1 MTETI
6 RCPGCSTQF
15 LLRPERVHEAIRRAR
30 CCQCGTVFAI
40 AEEVA
45 RLLPAAPEPAAGPAA
60 APELLPESAW
70 TEPAPPALPAE
81 PEPEAASEPEPEPE
95 AVSEP
100 EPVPAP
106 APILD
111 GDDPFA
117 AFDPPPPPSLTLGD
131 LEGSE
136 EEILEKTLVIL
147 PEPPEAAA
155 TAEFPTATASG
166 YSSARDAIS
175 KLMGDGPPQAAPPE
189 RRLLGARNPMDV
201 EATLSALDSTLSGP
215 PPAAAPRAQADAGA
229 STLKLSAQEIKAAMA
244 AFSAPPP
251 SAPLAPP
258 PVPGRP
264 PAAQATVPMEVST
277 APGAELLKIQVEK
290 ETLNNA
296 TVDQVTAWIEEGRV
310 QEYHMV
316 ARQFSENWIEAIKV
330 PALRPVFE
338 RKRRDEAGKP
348 VELPPPPPDP
358 VPPKRS
364 LFGGLFGR
372 N

>member
-6 RCPGCSTQF
+6 RCPGCSTRF
-15 LLRPERVHEAIRRAR
+15 LLRAERVHEAIRRAR
-30 CCQCGTVFAI
+30 CCQCGTVFTI

-45 RLLPAAPEPAAGPAA
+45 RLLPAPAAPAEPAAIPVPEPAPF
-60 APELLPESAW
+60 PESAG
-70 TEPAPPALPAE
+70 PVPV
-81 PEPEAASEPEPEPE
+81 PEPEPE
-95 AVSEP
+95 AVAEPEPEP
-100 EPVPAP
+100 EPVPEP
-106 APILD
+106 APEPVPAVVLE

-117 AFDPPPPPSLTLGD
+117 AFDPPPSLTLGD
-131 LEGSE
+131 LEGAD
-136 EEILEKTLVIL
+136 EEILEKTLVVL
-147 PEPPEAAA
+147 PETPESAV
-155 TAEFPTATASG
+155 TGSFPTATASG

-175 KLMGDGPPQAAPPE
+175 KLMGDGPPQAAAPE

-201 EATLSALDSTLSGP
+201 EATLSALDSTLSGAA
-215 PPAAAPRAQADAGA
+215 PAAPARAEASS
-229 STLKLSAQEIKAAMA
+229 STLKLSAQEIQAAMA
-244 AFSAPPP
+244 AFSVPA

-258 PVPGRP
+258 PAPGRP
-264 PAAQATVPMEVST
+264 APAPTVPMEAS
-277 APGAELLKIQVEK
+277 ASQGSDLLKIQMEK

-296 TVDQVTAWIEEGRV
+296 SVDQVTAWIEEGRV

-316 ARQFSENWIEAIKV
+316 ARQFSDNWIEAVKV

-338 RKRRDEAGKP
+338 RKRRDDAGKP
-348 VELPPPPPDP
+348 AELPPPPPDP